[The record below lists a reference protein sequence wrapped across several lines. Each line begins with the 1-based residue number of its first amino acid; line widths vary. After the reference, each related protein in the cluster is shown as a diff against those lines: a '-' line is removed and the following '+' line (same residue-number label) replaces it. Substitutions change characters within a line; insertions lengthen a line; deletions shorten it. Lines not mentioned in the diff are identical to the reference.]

1 MKGKEINENSYTN
14 NSEKIN
20 MIKSNNTK
28 SSDNNLKNSDSSAG
42 DLISKINKEANT
54 LDQEINSSN
63 LKVFEKYHNL
73 SIKELQILL
82 AQKNDNILNLND
94 QKEKYKKRLNEII
107 KKLNSTISKNSDF
120 LYDENGDPDLIINLE
135 NIIEEKKRDLENS
148 KKINKFYKSK
158 LDSIKDRVSLA
169 DIDNKKVNS
178 IEIQINNLKKKNSLI
193 KKEINDIRIDKL
205 KHKKEY
211 ELVTDNKKF
220 WHKIKIK
227 TEEMNNFSAQKQG
240 YFTKL
245 NMSMKSLDNVI
256 KEVKRFEEIYNASIN
271 EEIEES
277 LVKKINFWMNLIKQ
291 DLSGDKNEI
300 LYRIENDK
308 SLFLKKIN
316 NKNELMERYSTNPT
330 LNNNMNTN
338 FTNLMENAN
347 LNIQKNNENN
357 LIKNRERD
365 KEIND
370 ITENNTNINNSILNN
385 NVESIE
391 TQSRLFKNRIIINKN
406 KSSSLILSTFNKGS
420 NSVKRGNQHIN
431 FFNKNNNINASGNFN
446 YNLEYKTLFRK
457 LNYLKLKSPLG
468 SSMKIKLNN
477 IDNLDSYNKGNNLI
491 SEEINDTLENN
502 LNIKSNQNTSENN
515 NELILDNILTKDYN
529 EITNGDYRELLN
541 KKDQYLQQNLRL
553 EKNIED
559 IQRTKNKKL
568 SNVLKIIEEN
578 IDNLENLKNRNNILK
593 KEIQNLSNVKT
604 LRLEQVKL
612 ESELLPK
619 RPNIKKLK
627 ITSEQN
633 KSEEINK
640 LIEINYYYKK
650 KLKERKNN
658 KIDYFDEV
666 FKKNKN
672 TKNNKSNSKKK
683 ENSNENTNREE
694 KLKIIKEKYKKGDY
708 DDSGDIDLNEKNKK
722 MVKIKEEY
730 KDDKDKENKS
740 IDDKPENK
748 ENNNYT
754 QEEKEKIKEISEKV
768 KLQN

>member
-357 LIKNRERD
+357 LIKN

-420 NSVKRGNQHIN
+420 NSVKRGNQRIK
-431 FFNKNNNINASGNFN
+431 FFNNNNNINASGNFN

>member
-1 MKGKEINENSYTN
+1 MDEEEIDENIDTNSPQKIDNNESK
-14 NSEKIN
+14 KIE
-20 MIKSNNTK
+20 SNN
-28 SSDNNLKNSDSSAG
+28 NILKNSDSSSG
-42 DLISKINKEANT
+42 DIISKINQEAKELNT
-54 LDQEINSSN
+54 EINSSN

-73 SIKELQILL
+73 SIKELEILL
-82 AQKNDNILNLND
+82 SQKNDNILNLNT
-94 QKEKYKKRLNEII
+94 QKEKYKKILSEII
-107 KKLNSTISKNSDF
+107 KKLNNTIKTNSNF
-120 LYDENGDPDLIINLE
+120 LYEENNDRDLILNLQR
-135 NIIEEKKRDLENS
+135 IKEEKKRELENS
-148 KKINKFYKSK
+148 KKMNKLFKEQ
-158 LDSIKDRVSLA
+158 LDHFKDKISIG
-169 DIDNKKVNS
+169 DNEKKKMNL
-178 IEIQINNLKKKNSLI
+178 IEIKINDLKKKNLLI
-193 KKEINDIRIDKL
+193 KKEISDIRIDKL